1 MASKFR
7 FIALGVVAL
16 GLAMGVAFGLGVAY
30 GKGDEPKAETGGIT
44 LAQIQQMIGASGG
57 GGGAGA
63 GGAGAGGAGAGG
75 AGAGGAGAGGS
86 GAAGGGNTAA
96 AASARSTAG
105 RITAVQGQTVT
116 IEIRPG
122 LTQKLNLAATTVV
135 NKLQTGAG
143 ADLKEGSSVL
153 VSGTRK
159 DDGSF
164 DVATINIVPPEVA
177 SIVAAPATTG
187 GAAPGGAPGGAPAA
201 TPAAPAAPAPGAP
214 PSR

>member
-1 MASKFR
+1 MASRFR
-7 FIALGVVAL
+7 FIALGVAAI

-30 GKGDEPKAETGGIT
+30 GKGDDKPAESSGFTQ
-44 LAQIQQMIGASGG
+44 AQIQAMVGG
-57 GGGAGA
+57 GGGAGAGGGGAGAGA
-63 GGAGAGGAGAGG
+63 GGAGAGGAGGANAA
-75 AGAGGAGAGGS
+75 AGA
-86 GAAGGGNTAA
+86 NTAAA

-122 LTQKLNLAATTVV
+122 LTQKLNLGTSSVV

-177 SIVAAPATTG
+177 LILAAPATTG
-187 GAAPGGAPGGAPAA
+187 GSAPGGAPPAA
-201 TPAAPAAPAPGAP
+201 TPAAPAAPAPGAA